1 MTLDLPYYTG
11 LILATGF
18 VLIPIIAIAAWAIV
32 NLDRKK
38 RK

>member
-18 VLIPIIAIAAWAIV
+18 VLIPIIAIAVWGLVQIEK
-32 NLDRKK
+32 RKK
-38 RK
+38 